1 MQQSK
6 ILRWTIFLAPLVLF
20 SLLMNAG
27 PVLKRPMGSDDRF
40 MAFLEETER
49 AALVEDWSAAAEA
62 WQRTDRAMTL
72 VIRRIQLMAERNVAQ
87 EIVQDLAQLQGAIQA
102 QDRSGALMQIAVL
115 KALFEELGQ

>member
-1 MQQSK
+1 MKQSK
-6 ILRWTIFLAPLVLF
+6 LLRWAVFLTPLVLF

-40 MAFLEETER
+40 MAFLEETEQ
-49 AALVEDWSAAAEA
+49 AALVEDWSAAADA

-102 QDRSGALMQIAVL
+102 QDQSEALMQIAVL

>member
-1 MQQSK
+1 MQRSK
-6 ILRWTIFLAPLVLF
+6 ILRWAVFLTPLVLF

-27 PVLKRPMGSDDRF
+27 PVLKRPMRSDDRF
-40 MAFLEETER
+40 MAFLEETEQ
-49 AALVEDWSAAAEA
+49 AALLEDWSKAANA

-102 QDRSGALMQIAVL
+102 EDKTSALMQIAVL